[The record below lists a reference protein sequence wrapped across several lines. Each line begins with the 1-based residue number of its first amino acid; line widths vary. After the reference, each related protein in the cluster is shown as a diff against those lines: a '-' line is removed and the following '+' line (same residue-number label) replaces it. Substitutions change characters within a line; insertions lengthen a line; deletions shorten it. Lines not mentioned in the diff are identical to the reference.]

1 MEGIQKLKCT
11 SCGVSFM
18 SENNVAICPS
28 CIERQGQEHG
38 HTGCGCGHGH

>member
-28 CIERQGQEHG
+28 CIEGQGHG
-38 HTGCGCGHGH
+38 DTGCGCGHSH